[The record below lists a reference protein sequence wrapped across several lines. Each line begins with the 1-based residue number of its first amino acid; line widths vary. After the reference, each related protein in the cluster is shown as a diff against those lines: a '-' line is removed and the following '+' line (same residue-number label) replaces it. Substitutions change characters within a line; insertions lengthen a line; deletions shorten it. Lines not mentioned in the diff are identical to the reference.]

1 MTKECDC
8 LNWCG
13 DDPWLKDG
21 RATPCKKFLDE
32 QERDRVLVAQTQE
45 ILDLCKARGIESTY
59 DLVKALL
66 KRVAD
71 LEHEFDRAFLEW
83 CADRMV
89 YVYGA
94 DPHVDYVLKL
104 RRMAGTRS

>member
-8 LNWCG
+8 LTWCG

-21 RATPCKKFLDE
+21 RAEPCAYRKKREEDE
-32 QERDRVLVAQTQE
+32 RIDDERHAGMVKLCAQYGV
-45 ILDLCKARGIESTY
+45 KSVY
-59 DLVKALL
+59 DLIYAMQG
-66 KRVAD
+66 RID
-71 LEHEFDRAFLEW
+71 RLEHEFDRAFLDW

-94 DPHVDYVLKL
+94 DPRVDYVLKL
-104 RRMAGTRS
+104 RKMAGSRT